1 MPLIKL
7 QLKPGLNRENT
18 RYQQESG
25 WYECDKIRFRAGTPE
40 TIGGWQRFSSYTFL
54 GVCRSLWNW
63 ITLGGA
69 NLIGVGTNLKFYI
82 QNGGLYYDITP
93 IRVTTTGT
101 ATFAATSGSST
112 LTVTDAANGCV
123 IGDFVTFSGAVSLGG
138 AITATVLNKEYQ
150 VVTKPTANTYT
161 INVGVNATG
170 ADVGDGG
177 ASVVAAYQVN
187 VGPEIQIPLTGW
199 GAGTWGSGTWG
210 VGTSSVNSIRLWSQ
224 SNFGEDLIFGSRGG
238 GIYYWDAS
246 SGLTVRGVLL
256 SSLGGASDVPTK
268 QNIVMV
274 SDVSRFVL
282 AFGANEIG
290 SATQNP
296 MLIRW
301 SDQEDAANW
310 TPAATNQAGS
320 LILSHGSEIV
330 AAVQTRQEIV
340 VFTDMSVYSL
350 QYLGPP
356 AVWGATLLADGISVI
371 GPNAVAVASGVTYWM
386 GVDKFYKYD
395 GNVTTLRCDLRQYV
409 FSDINL
415 SQSYQAFGGINEAF
429 NEVWWFYCSA
439 NSTVVDKYVIYNYLE
454 DIWYYGTME
463 RSAWIGADVSDY
475 PVAATYDY
483 NLVNHEVGVD
493 NVQTATPEPL
503 NAYIETAEWDVGDGD
518 YFTFIRRVLPDV
530 TFRASTG
537 ALTPQLTLTIKPMK
551 NSGSGFNNPLSEGGS
566 SNAPVIRIAQAPI
579 EEFTG
584 QVFIRVRGRQF
595 ILRYESDQLG
605 TAWQAGATRVDV
617 KQDGRRG

>member
-7 QLKPGLNRENT
+7 QLKPGVNRENT
-18 RYQQESG
+18 RYQQETG

-40 TIGGWQRFSSYTFL
+40 TIGGWQRISASTFL
-54 GVCRSLWNW
+54 GVCRALWNW

-69 NLIGVGTNLKFYI
+69 NYIAVGTNLKYYI
-82 QNGGLYYDITP
+82 QSGGLYYDITP
-93 IRVTTTGT
+93 IRSTTTGT
-101 ATFAATSGSST
+101 ATFAATNGSPI

-138 AITATVLNKEYQ
+138 AITATVLNQEYQ

-161 INVGVNATG
+161 ISVGVNATG
-170 ADVGDGG
+170 ADVGNGG
-177 ASVVAAYQVN
+177 ASVVAAYQIS
-187 VGPEIQIPLTGW
+187 VGPEYQVPLVGW
-199 GAGTWGSGTWG
+199 GAGGWGAGTWG
-210 VGTSSVNSIRLWSQ
+210 VGTSSLSAIRLWSQ
-224 SNFGEDLIFGSRGG
+224 GNFGEDLIFGPRGG
-238 GIYYWDAS
+238 PIYYWDVS
-246 SGLTVRGVLL
+246 TGLSARGVLL
-256 SSLGGASDVPTK
+256 SSLVGATDVPDV
-268 QNIVMV
+268 QNILMV

-282 AFGANEIG
+282 AFGASDIG

-301 SDQEDAANW
+301 SNQEDSINW
-310 TPAATNQAGS
+310 TPAPTNQAGS

-330 AAVQTRQEIV
+330 AAAQTRQEIV
-340 VFTDMSVYSL
+340 VFTDSSIYSL
-350 QYLGPP
+350 QYLGPTI
-356 AVWGATLLADGISVI
+356 VWGASLLADGISII
-371 GPNAVAVASGVTYWM
+371 GPNAVSVASGITFWM
-386 GVDKFYKYD
+386 GLDKFYKYD
-395 GNVTTLRCDLRQYV
+395 GTVATLRCDLRQYV

-415 SQSYQAFGGINEAF
+415 SQAYQAFSGVNEAF
-429 NEVWWFYCSA
+429 NEVWWFYCSSD
-439 NSTVVDKYVIYNYLE
+439 STVVDKYVIYNYLE
-454 DIWYYGTME
+454 DIWYYGTLG
-463 RSAWIGADVSDY
+463 RTAWIAADVSDS

-483 NLVNHEVGVD
+483 NLVSHEVGVD
-493 NVQTATPEPL
+493 NAQTATATAI

-518 YFTFIRRVLPDV
+518 SFTFIRRVLPDV

-537 ALTPQLTLTIKPMK
+537 ALTPQLTMTIKPMK
-551 NSGSGFNNPLSEGGS
+551 NSGSGFNDPLSVGGDAF
-566 SNAPVIRIAQAPI
+566 APVVRIAQAPI

-617 KQDGRRG
+617 KPDGRRG

>member
-7 QLKPGLNRENT
+7 QLKPGVNRENT
-18 RYQQESG
+18 RYQQETG

-40 TIGGWQRFSSYTFL
+40 TIGGWQQISTYTFL
-54 GVCRSLWNW
+54 GVCRALWNW
-63 ITLGGA
+63 VTLGGA
-69 NLIGVGTNLKFYI
+69 NLIAVGTNLKYYI
-82 QNGGLYYDITP
+82 ENGGLYYDITP
-93 IRVTTTGT
+93 IRTTTTGT
-101 ATFAATSGSST
+101 ATFAATNGSPV

-138 AITATVLNKEYQ
+138 AITATVLNQEYQ
-150 VVTKPTANTYT
+150 VVSKPTANTYT
-161 INVGVNATG
+161 INVGVNANPSDIG
-170 ADVGDGG
+170 NGG
-177 ASVVAAYQVN
+177 ASVVAAYQIN

-199 GAGTWGSGTWG
+199 GAGTWGSGPWG
-210 VGTSSVNSIRLWSQ
+210 IGTSSTNSIRLWSQ
-224 SNFGEDLIFGSRGG
+224 SNFGEDLIFGPRGG
-238 GIYYWDAS
+238 DIYYWDAS
-246 SGLTVRGVLL
+246 AGLTTRGVLL
-256 SSLGGASDVPTK
+256 SSLSGASDVPTK
-268 QNIVMV
+268 QNIIMV

-282 AFGANEIG
+282 AFGANDVG

-310 TPAATNQAGS
+310 TQSATNQAGG

-350 QYLGPP
+350 QYLGAPI
-356 AVWGATLLADGISVI
+356 VWGATLLADGISII
-371 GPNAVAVASGVTYWM
+371 GPNAVSVASGITFWM
-386 GVDKFYKYD
+386 GLDKFYKYD
-395 GNVTTLRCDLRQYV
+395 GNVTTLRCDLRQYI

-415 SQSYQAFGGINEAF
+415 SQAYQAFSGVNEAF

-439 NSTVVDKYVIYNYLE
+439 DSTVIDKYVIYNYME
-454 DIWYYGTME
+454 DIWYYGTMG
-463 RSAWIGADVSDY
+463 RTAWIGADVSDY
-475 PVAATYDY
+475 PVAATYSH
-483 NLVNHEVGVD
+483 NLVDHEVGVD
-493 NVQTATPEPL
+493 DEETTTPEPI

-518 YFTFIRRVLPDV
+518 SFTFIRRVLPDV

-537 ALTPQLTLTIKPMK
+537 STAPQLTMTIKPMK
-551 NSGSGFNNPLSEGGS
+551 NSGSGFNNPLSEGGNS
-566 SNAPVIRIAQAPI
+566 SAPVVRIAQAPI

>member
-7 QLKPGLNRENT
+7 QLKSGLNRENT
-18 RYQQESG
+18 RYQQETG

-40 TIGGWQRFSSYTFL
+40 SIGGWQQISSYTFL

-82 QNGGLYYDITP
+82 QNGGVYYDITP
-93 IRVTTTGT
+93 IRITTTGT
-101 ATFAATSGSST
+101 ATFAATNGSAV
-112 LTVTDAANGCV
+112 LTVTDAAHGCIV
-123 IGDFVTFSGAVSLGG
+123 GDFVTYTLAVSLGG

-150 VVTKPTANTYT
+150 IVSVPTANTYT
-161 INVGVNATG
+161 INVTTLANASDTG
-170 ADVGDGG
+170 NGG
-177 ASVVAAYQVN
+177 ASTVAAYQIN
-187 VGPEIQIPLTGW
+187 VGPEIQIPLVGW
-199 GAGTWGSGTWG
+199 GSSTWGSGTWG
-210 VGTSSVNSIRLWSQ
+210 VGTASTNSLRIWSQ
-224 SNFGEDLIFGSRGG
+224 SNFGEDLIFAPRGG
-238 GIYYWDAS
+238 PIYYWDAGT
-246 SGLTVRGVLL
+246 GLTTRGVLL
-256 SSLGGASDVPTK
+256 SSLVGATDVPTK
-268 QNIVMV
+268 QNLIMV

-282 AFGANEIG
+282 AFGSNEIG
-290 SATQNP
+290 VGTQNP

-301 SDQEDAANW
+301 SDQENAINW
-310 TPAATNQAGS
+310 TPATTNQAGS

-330 AAVQTRQEIV
+330 SAVQTRQEII
-340 VFTDMSVYSL
+340 VFTDSSVYSL

-356 AVWGATLLADGISVI
+356 AVWGASLLADGISII
-371 GPNAVAVASGVTYWM
+371 GPNAVSVAAGVTYWM
-386 GVDKFYKYD
+386 GIDKFYKYD
-395 GNVTTLRCDLRQYV
+395 GSVSTLRCDLRQYV

-415 SQSYQAFGGINEAF
+415 SQNYQAFSGVNEAF

-439 NSTVVDKYVIYNYLE
+439 DSTAVDKYVIYNYIE
-454 DIWYYGTME
+454 DIWYYGTLG
-463 RSAWIGADVSDY
+463 RTAWVGADVSDY
-475 PVAATYDY
+475 PVAATYSY
-483 NLVNHEVGVD
+483 NLVNHELGVD
-493 NVQTATPEPL
+493 DAVTTTPEPI

-551 NSGSGFNNPLSEGGS
+551 NSGSGFNSPPSLGGDAF
-566 SNAPVIRIAQAPI
+566 APVVRIAQAPI

>member
-18 RYQQESG
+18 RYQQETG

-40 TIGGWQRFSSYTFL
+40 TIGGWQQISANTFL
-54 GVCRSLWNW
+54 GICRSLWNW

-170 ADVGDGG
+170 ADVGNGG

-210 VGTSSVNSIRLWSQ
+210 VGTSSANSLRVWSQ
-224 SNFGEDLIFGSRGG
+224 SNFGEDLIFAPRGG
-238 GIYYWDAS
+238 QIYYWDAGT
-246 SGLTVRGVLL
+246 GLSARGVLL
-256 SSLGGASDVPTK
+256 SSLAGATDVPTK
-268 QNIVMV
+268 QNLVMV

-282 AFGANEIG
+282 AFGANDVG

-301 SDQEDAANW
+301 SDQEDPTNW
-310 TPAATNQAGS
+310 TAAPTNQAGG

-330 AAVQTRQEIV
+330 TAVQTRQEIV

-386 GVDKFYKYD
+386 GLDKFYKYD

-415 SQSYQAFGGINEAF
+415 SQNYQAFGGINEAF

-439 NSTVVDKYVIYNYLE
+439 NSTAVDRYVIYNYLE
-454 DIWYYGTME
+454 DIWYYGTMD
-463 RSAWIGADVSDY
+463 RTAWIGADVSNY
-475 PVAATYDY
+475 PVAATYSY

-493 NVQTATPEPL
+493 DAVTATPEPI

-518 YFTFIRRVLPDV
+518 HFTFIRRVLPDV

-537 ALTPQLTLTIKPMK
+537 ALTPQLTMTIKPMK
-551 NSGSGFNNPLSEGGS
+551 NSGSGFNSPLSQGGDAS
-566 SNAPVIRIAQAPI
+566 ADVVRIAQAPI

>member
-1 MPLIKL
+1 M
-7 QLKPGLNRENT
+7 
-18 RYQQESG
+18 
-25 WYECDKIRFRAGTPE
+25 
-40 TIGGWQRFSSYTFL
+40 FSVSTFL

-63 ITLGGA
+63 VTLGGA

-93 IRVTTTGT
+93 IRATTTGT
-101 ATFAATSGSST
+101 ATFAATNGSAV

-123 IGDFVTFSGAVSLGG
+123 IGDFVTFSSAVSLGG
-138 AITATVLNKEYQ
+138 NITATVLNKEYQ

>member
-224 SNFGEDLIFGSRGG
+224 SNFGEDLIFGPRGG

>member
-7 QLKPGLNRENT
+7 QLKPGVNRENT
-18 RYQQESG
+18 RYQQETG

-82 QNGGLYYDITP
+82 ENGGLYYDITP
-93 IRVTTTGT
+93 IRSTTTGT
-101 ATFAATSGSST
+101 ATFAATSGSAV

-138 AITATVLNKEYQ
+138 NITAAILNQEYQ

-161 INVGVNATG
+161 IVATATANAS
-170 ADVGDGG
+170 DVGNGG
-177 ASVVAAYQVN
+177 ASVVAAYQIN

-199 GAGTWGSGTWG
+199 GAGTWGSGPWG
-210 VGTSSVNSIRLWSQ
+210 VGTSSANSLRLWSQ
-224 SNFGEDLIFGSRGG
+224 SNFGEDLIYGPRGG
-238 GIYYWDAS
+238 GIYFWDAGT
-246 SGLTVRGVLL
+246 GLGSRGVLL
-256 SSLGGASDVPTK
+256 SSILGATDVPVA
-268 QNIVMV
+268 QNIIMV

-282 AFGANEIG
+282 AFGASDIG
-290 SATQNP
+290 SSTQNP

-301 SDQEDAANW
+301 SDQEDAINW
-310 TPAATNQAGS
+310 TPAPTNQAGS

-340 VFTDMSVYSL
+340 VFTDASVYSL
-350 QYLGPP
+350 QYLGAP
-356 AVWGATLLADGISVI
+356 AVWGATLLADGISII
-371 GPNAVAVASGVTYWM
+371 GPNAVSVASGVTYWM
-386 GVDKFYKYD
+386 GLDKFYKYD
-395 GNVTTLRCDLRQYV
+395 GTVATLRCDLRQYV

-415 SQSYQAFGGINEAF
+415 SQAYQAFSGVNEAF

-454 DIWYYGTME
+454 DIWYYGTMG
-463 RSAWIGADVSDY
+463 RTAWIGADVSDY

-493 NVQTATPEPL
+493 DEQTATPTAID
-503 NAYIETAEWDVGDGD
+503 AYIETAEWDVGDGD
-518 YFTFIRRVLPDV
+518 YFTFIRRVLPDI
-530 TFRASTG
+530 TFRASVG
-537 ALTPQLTLTIKPMK
+537 SPPPQLTLTIKPMK
-551 NSGSGFNNPLSEGGS
+551 NSGSGYNSPLSEGGDS
-566 SNAPVIRIAQAPI
+566 SAPVVRIAQAPI

-595 ILRYESDQLG
+595 VMRYESNQLG
-605 TAWQAGATRVDV
+605 TAWQVGATRVDV

>member
-7 QLKPGLNRENT
+7 QLKPGVNRENT
-18 RYQQESG
+18 RYQQETG

-40 TIGGWQRFSSYTFL
+40 TIGGWQRISASTFL
-54 GVCRSLWNW
+54 GVCRALWNW

-69 NLIGVGTNLKFYI
+69 NYIAVGTNLKYYI
-82 QNGGLYYDITP
+82 QSGGLYYDITP
-93 IRVTTTGT
+93 IRSTTTGT
-101 ATFAATSGSST
+101 ATFAATNGSPI

-138 AITATVLNKEYQ
+138 AITATVLNQEYQ

-161 INVGVNATG
+161 ISVGVNATG
-170 ADVGDGG
+170 ADVGNGG
-177 ASVVAAYQVN
+177 ASVVAAYQIN
-187 VGPEIQIPLTGW
+187 VGPEYQVPLIGW
-199 GAGTWGSGTWG
+199 GAGGWGAGTWG
-210 VGTSSVNSIRLWSQ
+210 VGTSSLSAIRLWSQ
-224 SNFGEDLIFGSRGG
+224 GNFGEDLIFGPRGG
-238 GIYYWDAS
+238 PIYYWDVS
-246 SGLTVRGVLL
+246 TGLSARGVLL
-256 SSLGGASDVPTK
+256 SSLVGATDVPAV
-268 QNIVMV
+268 QNILMV

-282 AFGANEIG
+282 AFGASDIG

-301 SDQEDAANW
+301 SDQEDSINW
-310 TPAATNQAGS
+310 TPAPTNQAGS

-330 AAVQTRQEIV
+330 AAAQTRQEIV
-340 VFTDMSVYSL
+340 VFTDSSIYSL

-356 AVWGATLLADGISVI
+356 IVWGASLLADGISII
-371 GPNAVAVASGVTYWM
+371 GPNAVSVASGITFWM
-386 GVDKFYKYD
+386 GLDKFYKYD
-395 GNVTTLRCDLRQYV
+395 GTVATLRCDLRQYV

-415 SQSYQAFGGINEAF
+415 SQAYQAFSGVNEAF
-429 NEVWWFYCSA
+429 NEVWWFYCSSD
-439 NSTVVDKYVIYNYLE
+439 STVIDKYVIYNYLE
-454 DIWYYGTME
+454 DIWYYGTLG
-463 RSAWIGADVSDY
+463 RTAWIAADVSDS

-483 NLVNHEVGVD
+483 NLVSHEVGVD
-493 NVQTATPEPL
+493 NAQTATATAI

-518 YFTFIRRVLPDV
+518 SFTFIRRVLPDV

-537 ALTPQLTLTIKPMK
+537 ALTPQLTMTIKPMQ
-551 NSGSGFNNPLSEGGS
+551 NSGSGFNSPLSVGGDAS
-566 SNAPVIRIAQAPI
+566 APVVRIAQAPI

-595 ILRYESDQLG
+595 ILRYESEQLG

-617 KQDGRRG
+617 KPDGRRG

>member
-7 QLKPGLNRENT
+7 QLKPGVNRENT
-18 RYQQESG
+18 RYQQETG

-40 TIGGWQRFSSYTFL
+40 TIGGWQQVSANTFL
-54 GVCRSLWNW
+54 GICRSLWNW
-63 ITLGGA
+63 VILGGA

-93 IRVTTTGT
+93 IRTTTTGT
-101 ATFAATSGSST
+101 ATFAATNGSPV

-138 AITATVLNKEYQ
+138 AITATVLNQEYQ

-161 INVGVNATG
+161 INVGVNANPSDIG
-170 ADVGDGG
+170 NGG
-177 ASVVAAYQVN
+177 ASVVAAYQIN

-199 GAGTWGSGTWG
+199 GAGTWGSGAWG
-210 VGTSSVNSIRLWSQ
+210 IGTSSASSIRLWSQ
-224 SNFGEDLIFGSRGG
+224 SNFGEDLVYAPRGG
-238 GIYYWDAS
+238 QIYYWDAGFGL
-246 SGLTVRGVLL
+246 SGRGVLL
-256 SSLGGASDVPTK
+256 SSLPGASDVPTI
-268 QNIVMV
+268 QNLIMV

-282 AFGANEIG
+282 AFGANDVG

-301 SDQEDAANW
+301 SDQEDATNW
-310 TPAATNQAGS
+310 TQSATNQAGG

-350 QYLGPP
+350 QYLGAPI
-356 AVWGATLLADGISVI
+356 VWGATLLADGISII
-371 GPNAVAVASGVTYWM
+371 GPNAVSVASGITFWM

-395 GNVTTLRCDLRQYV
+395 GNVTTLRCDLRQHI
-409 FSDINL
+409 FSDIN
-415 SQSYQAFGGINEAF
+415 QAQAYQAFSGINEAF

-439 NSTVVDKYVIYNYLE
+439 DSTVVDKYVIYNYME
-454 DIWYYGTME
+454 DIWYYGTMG
-463 RSAWIGADVSDY
+463 RTAWIGADVSDY
-475 PVAATYDY
+475 PVAATYSH
-483 NLVNHEVGVD
+483 NLVNHEVGVND
-493 NVQTATPEPL
+493 VETATPEPI

-518 YFTFIRRVLPDV
+518 SFTFIRRVLPDV
-530 TFRASTG
+530 TFRAS
-537 ALTPQLTLTIKPMK
+537 ASSPAPQLTMTIKPMK
-551 NSGSGFNNPLSEGGS
+551 NSGSGFNSPLSEGGDS
-566 SNAPVIRIAQAPI
+566 SAPVVRIAQAPI

>member
-7 QLKPGLNRENT
+7 QLKPGVNRENT
-18 RYQQESG
+18 RYQQETG

-40 TIGGWQRFSSYTFL
+40 TIGGWQQISANTFL

-63 ITLGGA
+63 VTLGGA

-93 IRVTTTGT
+93 IRATTTGT
-101 ATFAATSGSST
+101 ATFAATNGSSI
-112 LTVTDAANGCV
+112 LTVTDAANGST

-138 AITATVLNKEYQ
+138 NITAAILNQEYQ
-150 VVTKPTANTYT
+150 ILTTPTANTYT
-161 INVGVNATG
+161 INVGVNAN
-170 ADVGDGG
+170 ASDVGNGG

-199 GAGTWGSGTWG
+199 GAGTWGSGPWG
-210 VGTSSVNSIRLWSQ
+210 IGTSSSVSIRIWSQ
-224 SNFGEDLIFGSRGG
+224 TNFGEDLIYAPRKGK
-238 GIYYWDAS
+238 IYYWDAG
-246 SGLTVRGVLL
+246 SGLASRGVLL
-256 SSLGGASDVPTK
+256 SSLAGASDVPVV
-268 QNIVMV
+268 QNQVMV

-282 AFGANEIG
+282 AFGCNDIG

-301 SDQEDAANW
+301 SDQENAVNW
-310 TPAATNQAGS
+310 TPSATNQAGG
-320 LILSHGSEIV
+320 LTLSHGSEIV
-330 AAVQTRQEIV
+330 TAVQTRQEIV

-350 QYLGPP
+350 QYLGQP
-356 AVWGATLLADGISVI
+356 AIWGANLLADGISII
-371 GPNAVAVASGVTYWM
+371 GPNAVSVASGITFWM

-409 FSDINL
+409 FSDLNE
-415 SQSYQAFGGINEAF
+415 SQGYQVTSGINEAF

-454 DIWYYGTME
+454 DIWYYGTMG
-463 RSAWIGADVSDY
+463 RTAWIGADVSNY
-475 PVAATYDY
+475 PVAATYSH
-483 NLVNHEVGVD
+483 NLVNHEVGVND
-493 NVQTATPEPL
+493 NETTTTEPI

-518 YFTFIRRVLPDV
+518 TFTFIRRVLPDV
-530 TFRASTG
+530 TFRAS
-537 ALTPQLTLTIKPMK
+537 ASSPAPQLTMTIKPMK
-551 NSGSGFNNPLSEGGS
+551 NSGSGFNSPLSEGGNS
-566 SNAPVIRIAQAPI
+566 SVPVVRIAQAPI

-584 QVFIRVRGRQF
+584 QIFIRVRGRQF
-595 ILRYESDQLG
+595 IMRYESDQIG
-605 TAWQAGATRVDV
+605 TAWQVGATRVDV